1 MAPFPWSW
9 SVKSTGKSTN
19 PWSSTLLPLKST
31 SSHTQ
36 YFTYTHS
43 AVGSKDTHGLGYI
56 CTQQKD
62 VCMHACVCLCE
73 DGEMRLSN
81 PERTY
86 IKPLV
91 YIQFVSVFHSL
102 LVCVEGSRSDQHK
115 GRVTAAAYTNTTY
128 RRVAWRK
135 AVRDSSVTQVQN
147 HHSNCSV
154 TIFMHTSFGTFIIF
168 HFARLLSALCG

>member
-62 VCMHACVCLCE
+62 VCMHARVCLCE
-73 DGEMRLSN
+73 DGEMGLSN
-81 PERTY
+81 PERTCK
-86 IKPLV
+86 KPLV
-91 YIQFVSVFHSL
+91 LYSVCVSVSFSP
-102 LVCVEGSRSDQHK
+102 CVFRRGQIGPAPGPGYSCCLHK
-115 GRVTAAAYTNTTY
+115 CNIQT
-128 RRVAWRK
+128 
-135 AVRDSSVTQVQN
+135 
-147 HHSNCSV
+147 CC
-154 TIFMHTSFGTFIIF
+154 
-168 HFARLLSALCG
+168 L